1 MVNNTQSAQ
10 GEPGQAHTPAKP
22 LPGDLPPCP
31 AGAPGARAR
40 PAATQHEERWQGML
54 GTAPRAAAP
63 ELPRSTPQDLP
74 PTSLPRGTG
83 TATPSLLEAAPG
95 HTPCSLY
102 LILMLQ
108 RQIFHYPSLGRSRS
122 AFPLL
127 STPLPGPATSPHPRA
142 ATRDR
147 EAGWSTGSSHRAR
160 ADPVPIPRARGAAQ
174 RLGAPPA
181 ACPGDRDTATA
192 PHRAQAHGEQPLC

>member
-1 MVNNTQSAQ
+1 MSPGRRTHRQNLSRVTCLPVLLVPQGLGPGLQQRSTKRGGRGCSA
-10 GEPGQAHTPAKP
+10 
-22 LPGDLPPCP
+22 LPRELQPWSCP
-31 AGAPGARAR
+31 AAR
-40 PAATQHEERWQGML
+40 PRTC
-54 GTAPRAAAP
+54 
-63 ELPRSTPQDLP
+63 P
-74 PTSLPRGTG
+74 PTSLPCGTG
-83 TATPSLLEAAPG
+83 TATPSPLEAAPG

-142 ATRDR
+142 ATGDR